1 MPEPIVLSDHPLVGH
16 QLASL
21 RDAGTPPHEFRR
33 LVRQLT
39 GLLAY
44 EATRGLATKT
54 RTVQT
59 PVAEAEGRV
68 LADRVG
74 LFPILRAGLGMV
86 DAVLD
91 LVPGAQVWHL
101 GMYRDEETASP
112 VEYYRKLPERPTV
125 EVGLVLDPMLAT
137 GGSATLALE
146 TLRDW
151 GVPTVKML
159 SLIASAE
166 GAAAVAGQFPDV
178 QVVAAAVD
186 ATLDGRKFIVPGLG
200 DAGDRIF
207 NTSAPDASAAD
218 LSTADLSAAGA

>member
-1 MPEPIVLSDHPLVGH
+1 MPEPPSPGSPLVLSDHPLVGH

-21 RDAGTPPHEFRR
+21 RDADTPPHDFRR

-39 GLLAY
+39 GFLAY
-44 EATRGLATKT
+44 EATRGLATTT
-54 RTVQT
+54 RPVRT

-86 DAVLD
+86 DPVLD
-91 LVPGAQVWHL
+91 LVPEAQVWHL

-151 GVPTVKML
+151 GVPRVMML
-159 SLIASAE
+159 SLIASAD
-166 GAAAVAGQFPDV
+166 GAAAVAEQFPGV

-186 ATLDGRKFIVPGLG
+186 ATLDDRKFIVPGLG

-207 NTSAPDASAAD
+207 NTTPAD
-218 LSTADLSAAGA
+218 VSTADA